1 MRKNANTYNCL
12 PAIID
17 ANVMFLLSA
26 KAFIG
31 SKGEKIDAQLKTL
44 IMCKSSSCV
53 PRIEI
58 DSLFYKDYIIIYV
71 FKRNLK
77 IMQNTDIADKRQPR
91 MIIQFVI

>member
-58 DSLFYKDYIIIYV
+58 DSLFYKGLHYYLCLQNELE
-71 FKRNLK
+71 NLAK
-77 IMQNTDIADKRQPR
+77 IHILLIKDNLE
-91 MIIQFVI
+91 